1 MSARDYK
8 IRFAGPEKLRALQDI
23 FNMAWQEI
31 SARDHRRMN
40 DENANWLRSELAE
53 AIMSIG
59 HQEPMLVEE
68 VIMKRIRRGSFQ
80 RRLYAA

>member
-1 MSARDYK
+1 MRVITK
-8 IRFAGPEKLRALQDI
+8 FGLRVRRSCEHCRT

-53 AIMSIG
+53 AIMSAG
-59 HQEPMLVEE
+59 HQDPILVEE
-68 VIMKRIRRGSFQ
+68 VIMEKIRRGSFQ

>member
-1 MSARDYK
+1 MSAREWK
-8 IRFAGPEKLRALQDI
+8 IQFAGPEKLRALQAI
-23 FNMAWQEI
+23 FDMAWQEI

-53 AIMSIG
+53 AIMSAG
-59 HQEPMLVEE
+59 HQDPILVEE
-68 VIMKRIRRGSFQ
+68 VIMEKIRRGSFQ